1 MFSIKKAAPED
12 ADLATGIFMMLWQG
26 HPFSE
31 LKQDILKSISA
42 RGSAVF
48 IAYTDGSPSGAAQC
62 SLRHDYVEGANSSP
76 VGYLEGIYVLPQYRR
91 AKVATRLVHCCE
103 SWAKARGCS
112 EFASD
117 CALDNTLSQ
126 QFHAGVGF
134 AEASRI
140 VCFVKPLE
148 SEQNSDSDQ
157 LTFDNEMEF
166 FFGNH
171 NAYSSKPVQTKEQP
185 EQTEKQPEQP
195 KEEPVQQEKTQN
207 QD

>member
-62 SLRHDYVEGANSSP
+62 SLRHDYVEGASSTP

-134 AEASRI
+134 TEASRL

-148 SEQNSDSDQ
+148 AEEHPSDDQ
-157 LTFDNEMEF
+157 MTFDNEMEF
-166 FFGNH
+166 FFGSH
-171 NAYSSKPVQTKEQP
+171 SPASHQPAESDEKPVQTEEQP
-185 EQTEKQPEQP
+185 AHLEEKP
-195 KEEPVQQEKTQN
+195 QQE
-207 QD
+207 

>member
-62 SLRHDYVEGANSSP
+62 SLRHDYVEGASSTP

-134 AEASRI
+134 AEASRL

-148 SEQNSDSDQ
+148 AEKDPSDDQ
-157 LTFDNEMEF
+157 MTFDNEMEF
-166 FFGNH
+166 FFGSH
-171 NAYSSKPVQTKEQP
+171 SSAPHQPAKPEEKSVQPEEQP
-185 EQTEKQPEQP
+185 DHSEEKS
-195 KEEPVQQEKTQN
+195 QQE
-207 QD
+207 

>member
-31 LKQDILKSISA
+31 LKQDILKAISA

-62 SLRHDYVEGANSSP
+62 SLRHDYVEGASSSP

-91 AKVATRLVHCCE
+91 AKDATRLVHCCE

-134 AEASRI
+134 AEASRL

-148 SEQNSDSDQ
+148 AEEHPSDDQ
-157 LTFDNEMEF
+157 MTFDNEMEF
-166 FFGNH
+166 FFGSH
-171 NAYSSKPVQTKEQP
+171 SPASHQPAESDEKPVQTEEQP
-185 EQTEKQPEQP
+185 AHLEEKP
-195 KEEPVQQEKTQN
+195 QQE
-207 QD
+207 